1 MSTPKAHPRPTIDVN
16 KNGIQTR
23 FDFKELKEA
32 DTPTKKAIKSL
43 IKKKKNKSLQLHL
56 IQKQKVMIQDDKILL

>member
-23 FDFKELKEA
+23 FDFKELKDA
-32 DTPTKKAIKSL
+32 DTPTKKAIKA
-43 IKKKKNKSLQLHL
+43 IAKKRKSESLQLRL
-56 IQKQKVMIQDDKILL
+56 IHKKQQPDPAN